1 MNNIFEVSSLLDNI
15 NTLLN
20 KNIYLKDIWIKGEI
34 TDLKEAAS
42 SGHKYFQLKDEKSL
56 LKCVFFKFLQKRSD
70 IFEDGDFVLMN
81 GEMEVY
87 QPRGDLTLKVKFVKK
102 EGVGDISQEIQNLR
116 KILEN
121 EGLFDRSRKRILP
134 KYPKSI
140 SVITS
145 PNSSAWE
152 DIKKTIQNRYPL
164 VKLNLIPTVMQ
175 GNNCADEVV
184 NSIDYANSLDLD
196 DVILISRGGGSE
208 EDLMPFNLEN
218 IARSIFSS
226 SIPIVTGIGHEDDF
240 TTADMV
246 ADHRGL
252 TPTSAAQMIVPNII
266 NIKEYLMGINT
277 NISKYLE
284 FTIQLKSPIV
294 NNINDNLDN
303 LYQKSVENYLQE
315 IDKYDSDLINN
326 LQKKI
331 NIQESKLEY
340 ANNSLEIYNIKQ
352 MSERGFNLI
361 ENIDGK
367 IIKTI
372 SDVQI
377 NEQIKIMMA
386 DGTLDS
392 IVKNKTKE

>member
-15 NTLLN
+15 NTLFN

-70 IFEDGDFVLMN
+70 IIEDGDFVLMN
-81 GEMEVY
+81 GEMEIY

-102 EGVGDISQEIQNLR
+102 EGIGDISKEIQNLR

-140 SVITS
+140 AVITS

-152 DIKKTIQNRYPL
+152 DIKKTIQTRYPL

-175 GNNCADEVV
+175 GDNCADDVV
-184 NSIDYANSLDLD
+184 NSINYVNSLDFD
-196 DVILISRGGGSE
+196 DIILISRGGGSE

-266 NIKEYLMGINT
+266 NIKEYLMQT
-277 NISKYLE
+277 LANISKHLE
-284 FTIQLKSPIV
+284 FKIQLKSPILK
-294 NNINDNLDN
+294 NINDNLDT
-303 LYQKSVENYLQE
+303 LYQKNIENYLQE
-315 IDKYDSDLINN
+315 IDRYDSELINN
-326 LQKKI
+326 LKNKI

-377 NEQIKIMMA
+377 NEQIKIMMS

-392 IVKNKTKE
+392 IIKSKTKE